1 MQKVLRS
8 MSKIADYLQE
18 RFDRTWNHP
27 SWWNLLIVLP
37 WGLGV
42 ALAIHEWSVDRTVAK
57 REKITNGTITG
68 HEPANH
74 NRYGYSFSVN
84 GKSYSGWES
93 PRKEEPH
100 IGQQVTVFYD
110 PVDPTKNAL
119 TDFAELETNSLGP
132 VSMLLLGM
140 GAVALF
146 IRYRR
151 RRARSATQRTSEN

>member
-1 MQKVLRS
+1 
-8 MSKIADYLQE
+8 MSKIADHMQE
-18 RFDRTWNHP
+18 RFDRRWSHP

-37 WGLGV
+37 WTIGV
-42 ALAIHEWSVDRTVAK
+42 VLAIHAWVNNRTVAQ
-57 REKITNGTITG
+57 REKTTNGSITA

-93 PRKEEPH
+93 PKKEEPH

-119 TDFAELETNSLGP
+119 TDFADLEMDSLGP
-132 VSMLLLGM
+132 VPMLLLAT

-146 IRYRR
+146 IRYLRVH
-151 RRARSATQRTSEN
+151 ATPAT

>member
-1 MQKVLRS
+1 
-8 MSKIADYLQE
+8 MSKIAE
-18 RFDRTWNHP
+18 RFDRTWSHP

-37 WGLGV
+37 WGIAV
-42 ALAIHEWSVDRTVAK
+42 ALAIHEWTVDRTVAK
-57 REKITNGTITG
+57 REKVTNGTITA

-84 GKSYSGWES
+84 GKPYSGWES

-119 TDFAELETNSLGP
+119 TDFADLETDSLGP
-132 VSMLLLGM
+132 VPMLLFGI
-140 GAVALF
+140 GALALF

-151 RRARSATQRTSEN
+151 RRGRSATQRTSEN

>member
-1 MQKVLRS
+1 MAS
-8 MSKIADYLQE
+8 S
-18 RFDRTWNHP
+18 
-27 SWWNLLIVLP
+27 LLVVFINCSAVGHRR
-37 WGLGV
+37 GLGV
-42 ALAIHEWSVDRTVAK
+42 LRVDGRPNSAQ
-57 REKITNGTITG
+57 REKITNGTITA

-100 IGQQVTVFYD
+100 VGQQVTVFYD
-110 PVDPTKNAL
+110 PIDPTKNAL
-119 TDFAELETNSLGP
+119 TDFTDLETDSLGP
-132 VSMLLLGM
+132 VPILLFGI

-151 RRARSATQRTSEN
+151 RRAKPTQGTNENP

>member
-1 MQKVLRS
+1 MVWPNMES
-8 MSKIADYLQE
+8 S
-18 RFDRTWNHP
+18 

-37 WGLGV
+37 WAIGV
-42 ALAIHEWSVDRTVAK
+42 VLAIHELGNDRTIAQ
-57 REKITNGTITG
+57 REKTTNGRIAA

-93 PRKEEPH
+93 PGKEEPH

-110 PVDPTKNAL
+110 PVDPARNAL
-119 TDFAELETNSLGP
+119 TDFADLEMDSLGP
-132 VSMLLLGM
+132 VPVLLFGI

-151 RRARSATQRTSEN
+151 RRARPATL